1 VAWLIREGEVLAALD
16 VADTFGARFRGLRG
30 RGGVGGAMLLR
41 PCRSVHTMGMRF
53 AIDVAFCRRQDDE
66 RFVVL
71 SVVEMRPWRM
81 GRPRPRAT
89 CVIEAEAGAFGRWRL
104 RPGDELEIKG

>member
-16 VADTFGARFRGLRG
+16 VADTLGGRFRGLRG
-30 RGGVGGAMLLR
+30 RDGVEGALLLR
-41 PCRSVHTMGMRF
+41 PCRSVHTMGMHF
-53 AIDVAFCRRQDDE
+53 PIDVAFCRGRGDE
-66 RFVVL
+66 TFVVL
-71 SVVEMRPWRM
+71 SVVEMRPWRL

-104 RPGDELEIKG
+104 RPGDALEIKG